1 MLQTFTTRA
10 ATRLER
16 SRQWCARTQAHHVE
30 FNDDREASLRG
41 GEFGTLRLC
50 IVSMGRHR
58 VVQSPQSAQMLP
70 PTLKVLLQEEGAAI
84 IRQGDRAHRLEAGE
98 WCALRKDVPFEL
110 EAPDHARQ
118 LAITVPCELLSD
130 PGHDAEWWR
139 KGRTFLRGPAQVL
152 HACASAAIMTASHLD
167 PAQRRQ
173 IGRQLADLLQ
183 MTIAASEID
192 PLPDL
197 REERRRAILS
207 FIDRHLD
214 DPELSVARIA
224 RAFGLSTRSVHK
236 LFEGEAHTVARAIW
250 DKRLERC
257 RDEMV
262 DPSLAGRSITEIA
275 HLWGF
280 SDSQHFSRAFK
291 QRFGLPPR
299 LYREACPV
307 QWPHPASLPAQ
318 VD

>member
-1 MLQTFTTRA
+1 MLQTFTTKA
-10 ATRLER
+10 STRFER

-30 FNDDREASLRG
+30 FNDDREASMRG

-58 VVQSPQSAQMLP
+58 VVQSPQAAQQAAP
-70 PTLKVLLQEEGAAI
+70 ELKFLLQEEGAAI
-84 IRQGDRAHRLEAGE
+84 IRQADSAQRLEPGN
-98 WCALRKDVPFEL
+98 WCVLRKDLPFEL

-118 LAITVPCELLSD
+118 LAITIPCDLLPALTD
-130 PGHDAEWWR
+130 RPTA
-139 KGRTFLRGPAQVL
+139 RTFRRGPAQIL
-152 HACASAAIMTASHLD
+152 HACALAAIMTAAHLD
-167 PAQRRQ
+167 QAQRQQ
-173 IGRQLADLLQ
+173 IGEQLTRFLQ
-183 MTIAASEID
+183 MAIEAGEMDA
-192 PLPDL
+192 LPNI

-214 DPELSVARIA
+214 DPDLSVARIA
-224 RAFGLSTRSVHK
+224 RAFDMSTRSIHK

-250 DKRLERC
+250 DRRLERC

-262 DPSLAGRSITEIA
+262 DPSLAARSITEIA

-299 LYREACPV
+299 LYRSAYPSHC
-307 QWPHPASLPAQ
+307 ASILSSRTSQ
-318 VD
+318 VF

>member
-41 GEFGTLRLC
+41 GEFGEMRLC

-58 VVQSPQSAQMLP
+58 VVQSQQAAQLLR
-70 PTLKVLLQEEGAAI
+70 PTLKVLLQEEGTAI
-84 IRQGDRAHRLEAGE
+84 IRQADSVHRLEPGE
-98 WCALRKDVPFEL
+98 WCALRKDLPFEL

-118 LAITVPCELLSD
+118 LAITLPCELLPHSGRD
-130 PGHDAEWWR
+130 SEWWR
-139 KGRTFLRGPAQVL
+139 KGRSFLRGPGQVL
-152 HACASAAIMTASHLD
+152 HACASAAIMTAGHLD

-173 IGRQLADLLQ
+173 IGQQLTGLLQ
-183 MTIAASEID
+183 MTIAAGEVG
-192 PLPDL
+192 PLPDV
-197 REERRRAILS
+197 REERRRAILG

-224 RAFGLSTRSVHK
+224 HAFGLSTRSVHK

-250 DKRLERC
+250 DRRLERC

-299 LYREACPV
+299 LYREACPGH
-307 QWPHPASLPAQ
+307 WPRSFSLPAQ
-318 VD
+318 AD

>member
-41 GEFGTLRLC
+41 GEFGALRLC
-50 IVSMGRHR
+50 IVSMGQHR
-58 VVQSPQSAQMLP
+58 VVQSVAAAEGTA
-70 PTLKVLLQEEGAAI
+70 PTLKLLLQEEGAAI
-84 IRQGDRAHRLEAGE
+84 IRQGGSAHRLEAGE

-110 EAPDHARQ
+110 EAPGHARQ
-118 LAITVPCELLSD
+118 LAITVPCDLLPV
-130 PGHDAEWWR
+130 PGDDAEWSR
-139 KGRTFLRGPAQVL
+139 TTQTFLRGPAQIL
-152 HACASAAIMTASHLD
+152 HACASAAIMNAGHLSAS
-167 PAQRRQ
+167 QRGE
-173 IGRQLADLLQ
+173 IGQQLAGLLR
-183 MTIAASEID
+183 MTLEAGEAA
-192 PLPDL
+192 PLPDI
-197 REERRRAILS
+197 REERRRAILA

-214 DPELSVARIA
+214 DPELGVARIA
-224 RAFGLSTRSVHK
+224 RAFGMSTRSVHK

-250 DKRLERC
+250 DRRLERC

-262 DPSLAGRSITEIA
+262 DPSLAGRSITQIA

-299 LYREACPV
+299 LYRSTHPV
-307 QWPHPASLPAQ
+307 H
-318 VD
+318 